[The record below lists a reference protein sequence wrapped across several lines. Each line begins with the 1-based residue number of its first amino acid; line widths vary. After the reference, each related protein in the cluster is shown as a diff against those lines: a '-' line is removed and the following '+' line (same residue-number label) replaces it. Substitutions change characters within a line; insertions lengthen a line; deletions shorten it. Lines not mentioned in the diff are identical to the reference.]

1 MALFP
6 PVSRCQFP
14 FSFFFTQHE
23 MRVNRLCHLYLQD
36 LLRMR
41 RSRNRLTL
49 LIIHLF
55 QYLCKEVRMRT
66 EHFNFIA
73 DDHLVALLDNGISGF
88 RVVGSDHTGES
99 IVPRVGA
106 RLIVL
111 VMVGRLMI
119 IKSLL

>member
-1 MALFP
+1 MALLPACFAASV
-6 PVSRCQFP
+6 PV
-14 FSFFFTQHE
+14 FFLFTQHE

-41 RSRNRLTL
+41 RSRNRLAL

-55 QYLCKEVRMRT
+55 QYLCKKVRMRT

-88 RVVGSDHTGES
+88 RVVDLT
-99 IVPRVGA
+99 IPVKV
-106 RLIVL
+106 
-111 VMVGRLMI
+111 
-119 IKSLL
+119 